1 MDEKAKQRIAELN
14 ELIADLM
21 WKKKNAEH
29 RRDFEKREYLN
40 YMGAKDDS
48 DFQHMKWNPQDVK
61 KWEDA
66 AKKADA
72 EFEVISASIDRKIE
86 AAKDEI
92 ANLEGF
98 GLIE

>member
-14 ELIADLM
+14 ELIAAQM
-21 WKKKNAEH
+21 WEKKQAE
-29 RRDFEKREYLN
+29 RKRDFEKREYLN

-48 DFQHMKWNPQDVK
+48 DFRHMRWNPQDVK

-72 EFEVISASIDRKIE
+72 DFEVISASIDRKIE
-86 AAKDEI
+86 AVKNEI
-92 ANLEGF
+92 GNLEGF